1 MIASIV
7 YIMCAATALACAL
20 LLFRGYRRSGARL
33 LLWSAL
39 CFFGLFINNGLLYVD
54 LVLIPTAIDLSM
66 ARHITALVS
75 VSLLVYGLIWDAR

>member
-7 YIMCAATALACAL
+7 YLLCAATALACSL

-39 CFFGLFINNGLLYVD
+39 CFFGLFINNGLLYID
-54 LVLIPTAIDLSM
+54 LVLVPNAIDLSL
-66 ARHITALVS
+66 ARNITALVS
-75 VSLLVYGLIWDAR
+75 VSILVYGLIWDAR